1 MDGFFKFVLGW
12 LVCLQINFFPILYV
26 SCEDHGFDGSV
37 KCYAKV
43 GVWAQELDSLDSNQ
57 DSLHC
62 LLAIEPLINIYLLEL
77 FWRLIR
83 ILPVK

>member
-43 GVWAQELDSLDSNQ
+43 GV
-57 DSLHC
+57 
-62 LLAIEPLINIYLLEL
+62 
-77 FWRLIR
+77 
-83 ILPVK
+83 